1 MFFFP
6 NIQISRT
13 VNTGSRIPAAVWLVS
28 IARNDF
34 DLILFSILEKA
45 LCIHIKIGITI
56 RTVSRLFP
64 IYVNFTIVVN
74 PLKFNEDFLIFILL
88 WHKEIL
94 GIFVIPTNIPSN
106 ISLAG
111 TLLST
116 RLTQHCIMWQSHR
129 ISSLIPGK
137 TPAYPILVKINF
149 LHTVNCSFLKS
160 LSLNQLL
167 FRHSQTVNSLLL
179 FPISV
184 EELA

>member
-1 MFFFP
+1 M
-6 NIQISRT
+6 
-13 VNTGSRIPAAVWLVS
+13 
-28 IARNDF
+28 
-34 DLILFSILEKA
+34 
-45 LCIHIKIGITI
+45 
-56 RTVSRLFP
+56 
-64 IYVNFTIVVN
+64 VN

-167 FRHSQTVNSLLL
+167 FRHSRSASLSGQPLRFQPIILHSQSSNSLPYFSPAVERLTRTVL
-179 FPISV
+179 F
-184 EELA
+184 